1 MKTTHLTAMNQ
12 IATRAADAPRLSSCG
27 QSQDPRTAL
36 RIAAAACAAIA
47 LLASTGCTKPDPD
60 APLRASF
67 ETSLRSFMADG
78 HDQLCLA
85 MYDWPID
92 LTEAEAGAKSRHAV
106 QLPVFEKLGLAR
118 SEIVSVPK
126 STENPDGAV
135 KRYTLT
141 DEGRKYYKPHAYTA
155 RDGAAHQNDFCVA
168 RISLAR
174 VEDWKIDAQ
183 HQAATVSYTYAIE
196 PAPWLQDADARRVLP
211 MVAKVIQGA
220 NGGLRM
226 HQGFTQ
232 GPQGWVA
239 TPGAV

>member
-1 MKTTHLTAMNQ
+1 MKTTHPTA
-12 IATRAADAPRLSSCG
+12 ATPQPSSCM
-27 QSQDPRTAL
+27 QSQDPRPA
-36 RIAAAACAAIA
+36 RRRAAASLAAIA
-47 LLASTGCTKPDPD
+47 LLALPGCSKPDPD

-67 ETSLRSFMADG
+67 ETGLRSFMASG
-78 HDQLCLA
+78 HDQLCLG
-85 MYDWPID
+85 MVDWPID

-118 SEIVSVPK
+118 SEIVSVPR
-126 STENPDGAV
+126 SAENPDGAI

-141 DEGRKYYKPHAYTA
+141 DEGRKYYKPHAWTA
-155 RDGAAHQNDFCVA
+155 RDGAAHPNDFCVA

-183 HQAATVSYTYAIE
+183 RQAATVSYTYSIE
-196 PAPWLQDADARRVLP
+196 AAPWLQDADAQRVLP

>member
-1 MKTTHLTAMNQ
+1 MKTTHPTA
-12 IATRAADAPRLSSCG
+12 ATPQPSSCAK
-27 QSQDPRTAL
+27 SQDPRAAHRTAAVAL
-36 RIAAAACAAIA
+36 AAIA
-47 LLASTGCTKPDPD
+47 LLALPACSKPDPD

-67 ETSLRSFMADG
+67 ETGLRSFMANG
-78 HDQLCLA
+78 HDQLCLG

-106 QLPVFEKLGLAR
+106 QLPVFEKLGLAK
-118 SEIVSVPK
+118 STIVPVPK
-126 STENPDGAV
+126 SAENPDGAV
-135 KRYTLT
+135 KRYALT
-141 DEGRKYYKPHAYTA
+141 DEGRKYFKPHAYTA

-168 RISLAR
+168 RIALAR

-183 HQAATVSYTYAIE
+183 RQVATVSYTYSIE
-196 PAPWLQDADARRVLP
+196 PAPWLQDAEAQRVLP

>member
-1 MKTTHLTAMNQ
+1 MKTMTFPPSTCA
-12 IATRAADAPRLSSCG
+12 
-27 QSQDPRTAL
+27 QSQDPRTAQRL
-36 RIAAAACAAIA
+36 AAAFAAIA
-47 LLASTGCTKPDPD
+47 LVALPGCSKPDPD

-67 ETSLRSFMADG
+67 ETGLRSFMANG
-78 HDQLCLA
+78 HDQLCLG

-118 SEIVSVPK
+118 SEVVPVPK
-126 STENPDGAV
+126 SAENPDGAI
-135 KRYTLT
+135 KRYSLT
-141 DEGRKYYKPHAYTA
+141 DEGRKYFKPHAYTA

-174 VEDWKIDAQ
+174 VEDWKIDARDAQ
-183 HQAATVSYTYAIE
+183 HQFATVSYTYAIE
-196 PAPWLQDADARRVLP
+196 PAPWLQDADAQRVLP

-226 HQGFTQ
+226 HQGFTLGQ
-232 GPQGWVA
+232 QGWVA
-239 TPGAV
+239 TAGAV